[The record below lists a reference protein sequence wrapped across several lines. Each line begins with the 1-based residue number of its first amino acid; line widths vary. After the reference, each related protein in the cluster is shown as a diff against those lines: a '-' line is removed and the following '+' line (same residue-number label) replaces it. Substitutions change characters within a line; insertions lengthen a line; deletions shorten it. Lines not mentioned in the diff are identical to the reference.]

1 MPYINTAPSVTEAV
15 AESISCDRKSSGN
28 LYHSDYATDRLT
40 VGQFTAAGGATVEV
54 QAIVRFGKEHP
65 TRNGRP
71 LYGEPKH
78 RVIQFGASATCHGY
92 GCADPTHEVSL
103 TDVVPLDSDK
113 CDEELAEG
121 AEPAVQKAR
130 EWAQAHAEKCR
141 AQAYNGR

>member
-15 AESISCDRKSSGN
+15 AESINYDRKSDGN

-40 VGQFTAAGGATVEV
+40 VGQFTTAAGATVEV
-54 QAIVRFGKEHP
+54 RAIVQFGKEYP

-92 GCADPTHEVSL
+92 GCADPTHEVPL
-103 TDVVPLDSDK
+103 TDAVPLDSDK
-113 CDEELAEG
+113 TAEELAEG
-121 AEPAVQKAR
+121 AKPAVQKAR

-141 AQAYNGR
+141 AQAYGGR